1 MPHPL
6 LQDVQREL
14 AEVAPLTVVMAAGMG
29 LGLTQLLVGP
39 IGQASDLA
47 LQAVSLIGLKV
58 FAPVGVVLVWISR
71 TAPFQVARPRPW
83 GRHLGGAAL
92 SAVALWPWFMAAL
105 ICAGML
111 ATPRD
116 DLASEL
122 DRLIG
127 SLDPPMLLVSLIRT
141 AVLATAAAAICQRKA
156 RQRLPGRV
164 DLPRRLADA
173 ITEAYMLTML
183 LEVGWLGVI
192 DPFRI
197 QLR

>member
-6 LQDVQREL
+6 LQDLQREL
-14 AEVAPLTVVMAAGMG
+14 AEVAPLTVVMAAGVG

-47 LQAVSLIGLKV
+47 LEAVSLIGLQV
-58 FAPVGVVLVWISR
+58 FAPVGVVLVWLSR
-71 TAPFQVARPRPW
+71 TAPLQVARPRPW
-83 GRHLGGAAL
+83 WRHLSGAAL
-92 SAVALWPWFMAAL
+92 IAMALWPWFMAAL
-105 ICAGML
+105 ILAGML

-141 AVLATAAAAICQRKA
+141 AILATAAAAVCQRKA
-156 RQRLPGRV
+156 RQLHSGRG
-164 DLPRRLADA
+164 DLPRGVADA
-173 ITEAYMLTML
+173 ITEAYLLTML
-183 LEVGWLGVI
+183 LEVGWISVI